1 MDSKRW
7 MQGAVLVVLM
17 SGCVH
22 EHSQYQPLVA
32 PVGTKASAATHN
44 QEGIALFNQGRLD
57 AAKQHFEQAVADD
70 PRLAQAHYNL
80 GLALYQLGN
89 TADARKHFVEAANL
103 APGDKVI
110 WNSPVLAP
118 HGDVEKPQ
126 KPGEKPSPFGDGH
139 GH

>member
-1 MDSKRW
+1 M
-7 MQGAVLVVLM
+7 
-17 SGCVH
+17 
-22 EHSQYQPLVA
+22 
-32 PVGTKASAATHN
+32 
-44 QEGIALFNQGRLD
+44 FNQGRFD

-70 PRLAQAHYNL
+70 AALAQAHYNL

-89 TADARKHFVEAANL
+89 TAEARKHFVEAANL

-118 HGDVEKPQ
+118 HGEVEKPH
-126 KPGEKPSPFGDGH
+126 KPGEKPSPFDDGH